1 MPTNFDGGSEL
12 NGAVR
17 SATTRIKTGRT
28 AKHWWVWF
36 TVAALAA
43 LAAACTGHTSGAP
56 SSQAQSVPVT
66 PTGTS
71 IPTESATATGDPRV
85 IVDTLN
91 AAGLALCHSAYSDGA
106 PYDVFGILGA
116 TATWRFFPHHTA
128 VPVPSDGVDAL
139 SCVATNQPNTGV
151 IEVDVY
157 PSATDAS
164 AALRQVGQIWLD
176 AWLYGNIAILVDQT
190 TPLPIAQEVS
200 GILGHLPGTT
210 QFRLM
215 AADST
220 IKSLGRSG

>member
-1 MPTNFDGGSEL
+1 MGP
-12 NGAVR
+12 
-17 SATTRIKTGRT
+17 I

-43 LAAACTGHTSGAP
+43 LAAACTGQTSGAP
-56 SSQAQSVPVT
+56 SSRAESVPVT
-66 PTGTS
+66 ETGTS
-71 IPTESATATGDPRV
+71 IPTESATTTLDPRV

-91 AAGLALCHSAYSDGA
+91 AFGLALCHSDYSDFA
-106 PYDVFGILGA
+106 QYDVFGILGA

-128 VPVPSDGVDAL
+128 VPVPAAGTDAM
-139 SCVATNQPNTGV
+139 SCVAANQPNTGV
-151 IEVDVY
+151 VEVDVY
-157 PSATDAS
+157 PSATDAA

-200 GILGHLPGTT
+200 GILGRLPGTT
-210 QFRLM
+210 QFSLV

-220 IKSLGRSG
+220 IKSVGRSG

>member
-91 AAGLALCHSAYSDGA
+91 AAGLALCHS
-106 PYDVFGILGA
+106 
-116 TATWRFFPHHTA
+116 
-128 VPVPSDGVDAL
+128 VPSDGVDAL